1 MKALIEMKATA
12 GKHTG
17 LENHN
22 SEQMLTEFLFLS
34 ELSIEYL
41 NCFVFAVFTRQGWKE
56 KPLYYKMS

>member
-22 SEQMLTEFLFLS
+22 SEQMLTEFLFSS
-34 ELSIEYL
+34 ELL
-41 NCFVFAVFTRQGWKE
+41 NI
-56 KPLYYKMS
+56 